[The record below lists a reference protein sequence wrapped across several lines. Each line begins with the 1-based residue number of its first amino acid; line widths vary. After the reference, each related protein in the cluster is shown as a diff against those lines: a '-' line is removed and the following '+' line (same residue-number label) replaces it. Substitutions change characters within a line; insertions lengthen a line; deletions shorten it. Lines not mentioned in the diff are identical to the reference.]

1 MVGIG
6 WQAAAGRRGS
16 QRGIPA
22 RQEARLG
29 DPQSP
34 TTQYSRHVSFQSM
47 DSMSF
52 KREDLEA
59 KMHNLDTRL
68 TIVLRLSSFIDYDP
82 YK

>member
-34 TTQYSRHVSFQSM
+34 TTQYSRH
-47 DSMSF
+47 DS
-52 KREDLEA
+52 
-59 KMHNLDTRL
+59 RL
-68 TIVLRLSSFIDYDP
+68 FPIYRFYVL
-82 YK
+82 